1 MKTKNYIFIN
11 MLWFNFC
18 RYRLY
23 NKIIE
28 TKYTIEL
35 IMFISKQKDYG
46 TFLFSFFYFCKI
58 SIINTYTFIVKNIQR
73 KKYSLLSKRNEYKI
87 VES

>member
-1 MKTKNYIFIN
+1 
-11 MLWFNFC
+11 
-18 RYRLY
+18 
-23 NKIIE
+23 
-28 TKYTIEL
+28 
-35 IMFISKQKDYG
+35 MFISKQKDYG

>member
-1 MKTKNYIFIN
+1 M
-11 MLWFNFC
+11 
-18 RYRLY
+18 
-23 NKIIE
+23 
-28 TKYTIEL
+28 
-35 IMFISKQKDYG
+35 DH
-46 TFLFSFFYFCKI
+46 FSFFYFSEI

>member
-1 MKTKNYIFIN
+1 
-11 MLWFNFC
+11 
-18 RYRLY
+18 
-23 NKIIE
+23 
-28 TKYTIEL
+28 
-35 IMFISKQKDYG
+35 MFISKQKDYG
-46 TFLFSFFYFCKI
+46 TFLFSFFYFSKI